1 MQEMQIPSLGWC
13 DPWRRKWLPTP
24 VFLPGESHGQRSLAG
39 YSSWGRKA
47 SYMTE
52 HTRIC
57 CYSSNKDPYILIK
70 LSLDILKVTEIF
82 VKNSTSLDFLENLED
97 LAILDM
103 HPIVVTSG
111 PESWLP
117 LACATQ
123 FLIVSQEKAC
133 FHCLLLPS
141 GLTLC
146 RLPMGI
152 WVFKLWL

>member
-1 MQEMQIPSLGWC
+1 M
-13 DPWRRKWLPTP
+13 
-24 VFLPGESHGQRSLAG
+24 
-39 YSSWGRKA
+39 
-47 SYMTE
+47 
-52 HTRIC
+52 
-57 CYSSNKDPYILIK
+57 
-70 LSLDILKVTEIF
+70 DILKVTEIF
-82 VKNSTSLDFLENLED
+82 VKNSTSLDFLENLDD

-117 LACATQ
+117 LARATQ
-123 FLIVSQEKAC
+123 FLIVSQEKGC

-152 WVFKLWL
+152 